1 MKKNKILI
9 GVIIIIVLVLIIA
22 VFIYNNNNNENTN
35 NKNTNTNVENTSNI
49 TTSRIST
56 NVNEEQAKNRIANIL
71 QNQNEIIK
79 NTSNEK
85 EISTYSTTIKDKSSG
100 RLTNISITCSTLNN
114 TIIHSGETF
123 SFNKVVGKPTAERGY
138 QEASVII
145 DHKTETGIGG
155 GNCQVS
161 STLYNAVLAVPSLVV
176 TERHE
181 HGKDVTYVPEGKDA
195 AVSYGSLDLKFRN
208 NLGSDIRIEAT
219 TNNETIT
226 IRLVQL

>member
-9 GVIIIIVLVLIIA
+9 GIIIVIIIAFIIA
-22 VFIYNNNNNENTN
+22 FIIYNNNNNKNAN
-35 NKNTNTNVENTSNI
+35 NKNTNSENNANVTA
-49 TTSRIST
+49 SRIST
-56 NVNEEQAKNRIANIL
+56 NVNEEQAKNRITNIL
-71 QNQNEIIK
+71 QNKNEIIQ

-85 EISTYSTTIKDKSSG
+85 EISTYSTTIKDKAEG
-100 RLTNISITCSTLNN
+100 RLTNINITCSTLNN

-123 SFNKVVGKPTAERGY
+123 SFNEVVGKPTTARGY
-138 QEASVII
+138 QEATIII
-145 DHKTETGIGG
+145 DHKTEKGIGG

-161 STLYNAVLAVPSLVV
+161 STLYNAVLAVPSLIV

-195 AVSYGSLDLKFRN
+195 AVSYCSLDLKFRN
-208 NLGSDIRIEAT
+208 DSGSDIRIEAT

-226 IRLVQL
+226 IKLVEL

>member
-22 VFIYNNNNNENTN
+22 VFIYSNNNNGNAN
-35 NKNTNTNVENTSNI
+35 NKNTNIENTSNI

-79 NTSNEK
+79 NTSTEK

-145 DHKTETGIGG
+145 DHKTEKGIGG

-161 STLYNAVLAVPSLVV
+161 STLYNAVLAVPSLAV

-208 NLGSDIRIEAT
+208 DLGSDIRIEAT